1 MSLYIGVD
9 FHPHQ
14 QTVCWCDQE
23 TGELRK
29 RTLFH
34 DTQEVKKFY
43 QTMPSSIV
51 GIEATSKAIWFED
64 LLFEN
69 NHQLLIGNARL
80 IRKRAPSRHKSDDR
94 DAENIF
100 TLLVNDQFPS
110 LWQRSR
116 ESSAILENIY
126 LRASIVRQRTQTYNR
141 LQAIAH
147 EAGLPKGNMRTTGFQ
162 ALLKQAELRP
172 SSRWRSE
179 KLFDLVRS
187 FNHHISELDNWLED
201 QAKADQ
207 QVQLLLTQPGVGRLT
222 ALCLVNTIADI
233 NRFGSTRQIVSFVG
247 LDPVE
252 QSSGARVRF
261 GQISKAGSPVLRHL
275 LGQSALLVI
284 RTDQKLKGF
293 YKRLCKRKPK
303 PVAKTAVSRKLLVK
317 LSIMLRDQITAQEF
331 DQRGRLAGDARTK
344 KGLQMT
350 VV

>member
-23 TGELRK
+23 TGELK
-29 RTLFH
+29 KLTLFH
-34 DTQEVKKFY
+34 DTREVKKFY

-69 NHQLLIGNARL
+69 NHKLLVGNARL

-94 DAENIF
+94 DAEHIF
-100 TLLVNDQFPS
+100 TLLVNHEFPT

-116 ESSAILENIY
+116 ESAAILEALY

-147 EAGLPKGNMRTTGFQ
+147 EAGLPKGNMGTKRFQ
-162 ALLKQAELRP
+162 ALLKQAGLRQ
-172 SSRWRSE
+172 SSRWRLE
-179 KLFDLVRS
+179 KLFDLVET
-187 FNHHISELDNWLED
+187 FNRHISELDSWFKN
-201 QAKADQ
+201 QAEADR
-207 QVQLLLTQPGVGRLT
+207 QVQLLLTQPGVGVLT
-222 ALCLVNTIADI
+222 ALCFVNTIGDI
-233 NRFGSTRQIVSFVG
+233 SRFQSTRQITSFVG
-247 LDPVE
+247 LDPLE
-252 QSSGARVRF
+252 RSSGARTGF
-261 GQISKAGSPVLRHL
+261 GRISKAGSPVLRHL

-284 RTDQKLKGF
+284 RTDQKLKAF

-317 LSIMLRDQITAQEF
+317 LSIMLRDQITASEF
-331 DQRGRLAGDARTK
+331 DRRGRLVGDARAK

-350 VV
+350 VA